1 MPVAVGTKLTEHV
14 AEPPLPASV
23 QEEGENEPVLE
34 LDHATAPV
42 GVSAPPTSATV
53 AVQVVLLPVTRDEGE
68 QDTDVELVRFATA
81 SDTAPTLGKC
91 VGSPA

>member
-14 AEPPLPASV
+14 AEPAPPASV
-23 QEEGENEPVLE
+23 HEEGENEPVLE

-42 GVSAPPTSATV
+42 GVSAPAASLTV
-53 AVQVVLLPVTRDEGE
+53 AVHVVLRPVTREDGE
-68 QDTDVELVRFATA
+68 HDTDVELARFATA
-81 SDTAPTLGKC
+81 SEVAPLLGKC